1 MIRYNFE
8 KVLVGISVE
17 NGMELGKT
25 REVDKLQSYV
35 IIIEKWIKLIK
46 IGSGSS
52 DKRKKTDNLVI

>member
-35 IIIEKWIKLIK
+35 IIIEK
-46 IGSGSS
+46 
-52 DKRKKTDNLVI
+52 

>member
-35 IIIEKWIKLIK
+35 IIIEKWIKVIK